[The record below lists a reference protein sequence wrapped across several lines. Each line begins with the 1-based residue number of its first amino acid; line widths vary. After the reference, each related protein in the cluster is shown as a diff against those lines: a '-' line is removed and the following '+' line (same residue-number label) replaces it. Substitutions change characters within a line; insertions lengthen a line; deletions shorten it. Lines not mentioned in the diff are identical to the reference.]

1 MDLSEI
7 WLFNL
12 MYQNTQ
18 NNICLVLFNNKFK
31 MYVVIE
37 NSESLIDDN
46 DINL

>member
-7 WLFNL
+7 RLLNL

-18 NNICLVLFNNKFK
+18 NNICLVLLNNNFK

-37 NSESLIDDN
+37 NSESLIDNN